1 MEIEFFFVGKGKQ
14 PGKRKTTRKREKKI
28 PFPGFSIRHKRFL
41 QRGRKE
47 NRISGRSSMLS
58 IPAARSRPNERK
70 KRATKMSAWGHI
82 RSFGGK
88 RFQDGG
94 EAEAA
99 LIDRSASDRAG
110 FMDSWGRA
118 AAKLS
123 CLSAPYSTE
132 NRLEG
137 WCKLLFLERDLKS
150 REKNIYLL
158 KSGRRS
164 SVSLDRKIVV
174 WRYISHLILI

>member
-1 MEIEFFFVGKGKQ
+1 MEIEFFFHGEGEA
-14 PGKRKTTRKREKKI
+14 TRKEKNNQREKKI

-123 CLSAPYSTE
+123 CLSAPYNSE

-137 WCKLLFLERDLKS
+137 WCKLLFLER
-150 REKNIYLL
+150 EKYIFV
-158 KSGRRS
+158 K
-164 SVSLDRKIVV
+164 KWTTEFCIVG
-174 WRYISHLILI
+174 

>member
-1 MEIEFFFVGKGKQ
+1 MEIEFFFHGEGEA
-14 PGKRKTTRKREKKI
+14 TRKEKNNQREKKI

-137 WCKLLFLERDLKS
+137 WCKLLFLER
-150 REKNIYLL
+150 EKYIFV
-158 KSGRRS
+158 K
-164 SVSLDRKIVV
+164 KWTTEFCIVG
-174 WRYISHLILI
+174 